1 MMNKQILALAIPS
14 IISNISVPLV
24 TSVDTILMGHLSTL
38 HLAALGIVG
47 MIFLFLYGTI
57 NFLRMGTTGITAQ
70 AYGRQDAQ
78 DITLTLYRAL
88 FVAFTLGIFFILFK
102 GVILD
107 ISFYLMNVESLY
119 EAYAQSYFNL
129 RIYTAP
135 AVFMLYVLMGWF
147 FGMQNAIY
155 PLIVTIVINVANI
168 VFSYYFV
175 TMLGW
180 GIEGAAYGTLIAQYM
195 GVVLAFVLLLRYR
208 AALHLVEIVEV
219 LQRSELLRFL
229 HINRDIFIRTFILTF
244 SFAFFYAQAAKHSA
258 DTLAMMILLLQFII
272 WFAYVLDGFA
282 NAAESLVGKY
292 YGAKDWTHFMQVIK
306 FIFGWGFAFTL
317 GYMMLYYFFGE
328 HIIRLHTNQQTLIE
342 NTVVYL
348 PYVIVLPLL
357 SFAAYV
363 WDGVFIGMTAT
374 KAMRDSVFMATLL
387 FIGLYYALR
396 EWDFVLA
403 LWGSF
408 MLFFLFRGL
417 LQTWLFARKGKELQ

>member
-1 MMNKQILALAIPS
+1 MNRQILALAIPS

-24 TSVDTILMGHLSTL
+24 TSVDTILMGHLSTY

-70 AYGRQDAQ
+70 AYGREDSL

-88 FVAFTLGIFFILFK
+88 FVALGLGLLFILGK
-102 GVILD
+102 GIILEL
-107 ISFYLMNVESLY
+107 SFYLMNVENTY
-119 EAYAQSYFNL
+119 ETYAQSYFNI

-147 FGMQNAIY
+147 FGMQNAVF
-155 PLIVTIVINVANI
+155 PLMITIVINIVNI
-168 VFSYYFV
+168 LLSYYFV
-175 TMLGW
+175 NLLNW
-180 GIEGAAYGTLIAQYM
+180 GIEGAAYGTLISQYTGLILGFM
-195 GVVLAFVLLLRYR
+195 LLFGYKKK
-208 AALHLVEIVEV
+208 LHHIHWAEV
-219 LQRSELLRFL
+219 LHKNELLRFL
-229 HINRDIFIRTFILTF
+229 HVNRDIFIRTFILTF

-258 DTLAMMILLLQFII
+258 ETLAMMILLLQFII

-292 YGAKDWTHFMQVIK
+292 YGAKDWTHFIKVIIM
-306 FIFGWGFAFTL
+306 IFWWGFGFTV
-317 GYMMLYYFFGE
+317 GYMLLYLLFGE
-328 HIIRLHTNQQTLIE
+328 HIVRLHTDQTDLIEQTLI
-342 NTVVYL
+342 YL
-348 PYVIVLPLL
+348 PYVVVLPLI

-374 KAMRDSVFMATLL
+374 KSMRDSVFIASCL
-387 FIGLYYALR
+387 FIGLYYLLR
-396 EWDFVLA
+396 EWNFILA

-417 LQTWLFARKGKELQ
+417 LQTWLFMKYGKELV